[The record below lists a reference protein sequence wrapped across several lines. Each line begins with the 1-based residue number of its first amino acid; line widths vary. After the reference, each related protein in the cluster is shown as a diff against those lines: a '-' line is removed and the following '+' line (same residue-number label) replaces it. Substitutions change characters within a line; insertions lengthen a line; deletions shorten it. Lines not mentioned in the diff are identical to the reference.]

1 MSEIKQSINKVQIVG
16 TLKEIN
22 AKVEKKE
29 VSLKS
34 GSVEKKVTCSQISKA
49 EFRNPMFTVEVN
61 GNDIGIDFFPTAEK
75 KLDEN
80 GAIIDN
86 PRYKSL
92 ETILNTYVPK
102 SKDSVNATR
111 VKVDGNVRLNE
122 YADGNT
128 FEWKSYMGIN
138 AFTMSSSGVP
148 QEDSAEAQVSGVIG
162 NIAPEVIG
170 EDETDR
176 LIVTLYTFDNQ
187 GVVSPMKFVIEEDLA
202 NDFNSFYEIG
212 DNAKLDY
219 EIITKQVGRPKADV
233 NEGGFGRKKSNIIS
247 GFSITEYSIT
257 YGYDPMDEEN
267 ELFVS
272 VDDVKEA
279 LNVREIMIEKKIA
292 EKKENPST
300 TSSSPSPKGAS
311 AKSSGS
317 NPFGGG
323 SSSTSETKK
332 KNPFG

>member
-29 VSLKS
+29 VTLKN
-34 GSVEKKVTCSQISKA
+34 GNKEKVATCSQISKS

-122 YADGNT
+122 YVDGST
-128 FEWKSYMGIN
+128 FDWKSYMGIN
-138 AFTMSSSGVP
+138 GFTMSSNGVP

-187 GVVSPMKFVIEEDLA
+187 GIVSPMKFVIEEDLA
-202 NDFNSFYEIG
+202 SDFNSFYEIG

-219 EIITKQVGRPKADV
+219 EIITKQVGRPKADT

-247 GFSITEYSIT
+247 GFSVTEYSIT

-300 TSSSPSPKGAS
+300 TSSASPKGAS

-323 SSSTSETKK
+323 STASETKK